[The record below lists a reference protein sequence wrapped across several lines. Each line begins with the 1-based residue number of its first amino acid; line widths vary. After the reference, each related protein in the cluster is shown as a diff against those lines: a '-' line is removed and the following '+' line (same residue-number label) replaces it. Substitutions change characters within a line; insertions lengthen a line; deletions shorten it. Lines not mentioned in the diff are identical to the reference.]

1 MATTAERRDN
11 RRINLGPGHTIRFK
25 VGGVSLK
32 EVRIANISGSGIFA
46 IVDQS
51 EAHLFE
57 MGTILED
64 LVLDHPM
71 LPKGYIRAQ
80 VVYLLGNSPE
90 LPAMAFI
97 GLGLHLLEMAPETQ
111 EALNHFAAASLGK
124 RESD

>member
-71 LPKGYIRAQ
+71 LPKGRIRAQ
-80 VVYLLGNSPE
+80 VVYQLGSP
-90 LPAMAFI
+90 PQAPPMAFV
-97 GLGLHLLEMAPETQ
+97 GMGLHFIEMAPETQ
-111 EALNHFAAASLGK
+111 EALNNFVAASLG
-124 RESD
+124 EA